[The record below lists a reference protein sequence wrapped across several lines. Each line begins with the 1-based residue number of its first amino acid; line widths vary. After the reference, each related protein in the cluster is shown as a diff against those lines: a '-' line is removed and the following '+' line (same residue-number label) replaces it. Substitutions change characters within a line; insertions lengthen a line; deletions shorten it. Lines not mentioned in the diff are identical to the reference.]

1 MALSG
6 QFWLMKSEPD
16 EMSIDDLAAEP
27 TRVFHW
33 DGVRNFRARNWLA
46 DMGDGDRF
54 FFAHS
59 SCKVPGIAGIG
70 RIVGDAHPDPSQ
82 FDETS
87 EYFDAKATVDQ
98 PRWVCRDVLFVERFP
113 QILTLA
119 ELRAHADA
127 FAAPRA
133 RAWSPAIE
141 VEASCTTWL
150 SDEQRQPAVD
160 G

>member
-6 QFWLMKSEPD
+6 RFWLMKSEPD
-16 EMSIDDLAAEP
+16 ELSIDDLAAEP

-33 DGVRNFRARNWLA
+33 DGVRNFRARNWMA
-46 DMGDGDRF
+46 DMGDEDRF

-87 EYFDAKATVDQ
+87 EYFDAKATIDQ
-98 PRWVCRDVLFVERFP
+98 PRWVCRDVMFVERFP
-113 QILTLA
+113 QVLTLA
-119 ELRAHADA
+119 ELRAHTDA
-127 FAAPRA
+127 FGHFHLLQRA
-133 RAWSPAIE
+133 NRLSVMPVSPAQWE
-141 VEASCTTWL
+141 LAL
-150 SDEQRQPAVD
+150 SLAVR